1 MEFKEFFELQECVIA
16 AVKLNNDLVLAKNR
30 DRGYIAKIEV
40 VHELISGTEV
50 VFWKDVDTDWSE
62 GMNSYG
68 IGIINSSLLVKQ
80 DEKEGKRVL
89 NGARKPDATEKKI
102 AATDGKKIRKALS
115 YTNIKDVLDSI
126 SGKKK
131 NGINDGLKGHT
142 IISDGKDVYVLEM
155 TSKHDSIIKKLDDKI
170 VVRTNHGI
178 YHKNIGYT
186 HGRKKESS
194 HSRMRLA
201 QEHLLKAKK
210 PQDVLD
216 ILKEKYVSDPFL
228 NPYRRTSP
236 WTMHTTGQIL
246 LDLKNLQVTIRM
258 DKDEG
263 KFKGIINKLPK
274 HYDAKIKIKIEH

>member
-16 AVKLNNDLVLAKNR
+16 AVKLNNGLILAKNR
-30 DRGYIAKIEV
+30 DRGYVAKIEV
-40 VHELISGTEV
+40 IHELISGTEV

-89 NGARKPDATEKKI
+89 NGARKPDATEKKV

-178 YHKNIGYT
+178 YHPNIGYT

-194 HSRMRLA
+194 HSRMHLA
-201 QEHLLKAKK
+201 QKHLLKAKE

-228 NPYRRTSP
+228 NPYRTTSP

-274 HYDAKIKIKIEH
+274 HYESKIKIKIEH